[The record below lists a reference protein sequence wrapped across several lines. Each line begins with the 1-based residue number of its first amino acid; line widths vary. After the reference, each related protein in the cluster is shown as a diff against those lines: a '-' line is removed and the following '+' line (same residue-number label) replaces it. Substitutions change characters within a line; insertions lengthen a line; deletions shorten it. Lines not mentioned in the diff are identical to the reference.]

1 MSQKSKSKKKRSHL
15 VRNAFIVIFFILVSV
30 ILIDALNQTSQS
42 STQTSTTSEAS
53 SQLLASDF
61 SIVPTKGDC
70 GFITSTGLKAFIL
83 SAELQ
88 NSKSLP
94 FHFVVAQIS
103 IANYTLTNGTVI
115 VSNEQQSDNVTSYGT
130 SHSFNNIEVYTD
142 VPKSGPKITS
152 IDFIATI
159 YVQEVPG
166 PITIPFRLPNANC

>member
-15 VRNAFIVIFFILVSV
+15 VRNAFILIFCILILG
-30 ILIDALNQTSQS
+30 ILIDALNQSNQA
-42 STQTSTTSEAS
+42 STQTSTTSQVS
-53 SQLLASDF
+53 PQLLASDF

-70 GFITSTGLKAFIL
+70 GFINSNNLKAFIL

-103 IANYTLTNGTVI
+103 IVNYTLANGTVI
-115 VSNEQQSDNVTSYGT
+115 VSNEQQSDNVTSYST
-130 SHSFNNIEVYTD
+130 THSFNNIEVFTKI
-142 VPKSGPKITS
+142 PKSGPKIAS

-159 YVQEVPG
+159 YVQEVQG
-166 PITIPFRLPNANC
+166 PITIPFNLPNANC